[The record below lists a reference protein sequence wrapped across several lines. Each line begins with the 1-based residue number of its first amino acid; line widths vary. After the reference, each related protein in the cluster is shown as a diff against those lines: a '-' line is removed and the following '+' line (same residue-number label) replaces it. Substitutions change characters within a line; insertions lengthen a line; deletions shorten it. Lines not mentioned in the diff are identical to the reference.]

1 VQVPPLEKYLERAD
15 ELVQEV
21 YNAYGEIGNEASVTP
36 EFCALLDK
44 AYMYRTLS
52 RVADNHREHN
62 VLTEQEVADV
72 KVARQAF
79 AETYKSLW
87 EKYNMPSSAE

>member
-1 VQVPPLEKYLERAD
+1 LF
-15 ELVQEV
+15 
-21 YNAYGEIGNEASVTP
+21 ASVSKQLFKAQTEFLVGTP

-72 KVARQAF
+72 KAARHAF
-79 AETYKSLW
+79 AETYKSSW